1 MKSVK
6 PWAIIFWLIIWQL
19 ASLAVGYDILLVS
32 PIRVFLRL
40 CELVPTADFWTSIAF
55 STTRICSGFL
65 LGTLVGGVL
74 AVLSARFKHIC
85 ELITPLMLTIKTIP
99 VASFIILALIWFSSK
114 NLSVLISFLM
124 VLPVM
129 YTNTFKGIN
138 CITVESREFAKV
150 FELPVSRKMRYL
162 YIPQIFPFFTAG
174 CEIALGLCWKSGIAA
189 EVIGMPNGSV
199 GEKLQQAKV
208 YLATPDLLSWTLVII
223 IVSTVFEK
231 VFLLLLKKI
240 QIKLEKM

>member
-6 PWAIIFWLIIWQL
+6 LWAIIFWIIIWQL
-19 ASLAVGYDILLVS
+19 ASMAVGYDILLVS
-32 PIRVFLRL
+32 PVRVILRL
-40 CELVPTADFWTSIAF
+40 VELVPTAEFWRAIAF
-55 STTRICSGFL
+55 SAIRICFGFL
-65 LGTLVGGVL
+65 LGTFIGGL
-74 AVLSARFKHIC
+74 FAFLSAKFKYIC
-85 ELITPLMLTIKTIP
+85 ELVTPLMLAIKTIP

-114 NLSVLISFLM
+114 NLSILISFLM

-129 YTNTFKGIN
+129 YTNTLKGIKN
-138 CITVESREFAKV
+138 ITIESKELAKV
-150 FELPVSRKMRYL
+150 FEIPFGRKMRYL

-208 YLATPDLLSWTLVII
+208 YLTTPDLLAWTLVIV

-231 VFLLLLKKI
+231 LFLFLLKKL

>member
-6 PWAIIFWLIIWQL
+6 PWAILFWLIIWQI

-32 PIRVFLRL
+32 PIRVIVRL
-40 CELVPTADFWTSIAF
+40 GELALTADFWSSIAF
-55 STTRICSGFL
+55 SAIRICSGFL
-65 LGTLVGGVL
+65 LGTLIGGLL

-85 ELITPLMLTIKTIP
+85 ELVTPLILTIKTIP

-114 NLSVLISFLM
+114 NLSILISFLM

-129 YTNTFKGIN
+129 YTNTLKGIN

-150 FELPVSRKMRYL
+150 FELPFSRKMRYL
-162 YIPQIFPFFTAG
+162 YLPQILPFFTAG

-189 EVIGMPNGSV
+189 EVIGMPNGSI

-208 YLATPDLLSWTLVII
+208 YLATPDLLAWTVVIV
-223 IVSTVFEK
+223 IVSTIFEK
-231 VFLLLLKKI
+231 FFLFLLKKM

>member
-19 ASLAVGYDILLVS
+19 ASMAIGYDILLVS
-32 PIRVFLRL
+32 PVRVILRL
-40 CELVPTADFWTSIAF
+40 CEIVPTAEFWSSIAF
-55 STTRICSGFL
+55 SAVRICSGFL
-65 LGTLVGGVL
+65 LGTFVGGVL
-74 AVLSARFKHIC
+74 AFLSAKFKYIC
-85 ELITPLMLTIKTIP
+85 ELLTPLMLAIKTIP

-114 NLSVLISFLM
+114 NLSILISFLM

-129 YTNTFKGIN
+129 YTNTLKGIN
-138 CITVESREFAKV
+138 CITVESKEVAKV
-150 FELPVSRKMRYL
+150 FELPFGRKMRYL

-189 EVIGMPNGSV
+189 EVIGMPTGSV

-208 YLATPDLLSWTLVII
+208 YLATPDLLAWTLVIV

-231 VFLLLLKKI
+231 LFLFLLKKM